1 MTEVF
6 ADTFYWIALLNPTDA
21 FHEAAINM
29 PVAGQIVTSLAVQLE
44 VLDAFSAPPSL
55 RPLTMRF
62 WQRTND
68 DPAVTVVPLHNT
80 LLKQAITLFEARG
93 DKTWS
98 FTDCIS
104 FEIMRQR
111 GITAALTADRHF
123 WQAGFQTLLNSENV

>member
-6 ADTFYWIALLNPTDA
+6 ADTFYWIALLNPTDV
-21 FHEAAINM
+21 FHEPAINT

-44 VLDAFSAPPSL
+44 VLDAFSTRPSL
-55 RPLTMRF
+55 RPLAMRF
-62 WQRTND
+62 WQRTTD
-68 DPAVTVVPLHNT
+68 DSVVTVVPLHNT
-80 LLKQAITLFEARG
+80 LLKQAIALFKARD

-123 WQAGFQTLLNSENV
+123 RQAGFQTLLNCP